1 MSTAIHQRMQE
12 AEVTAKKIDETR
24 ELYRSVARRGS
35 VLYFVIADLALVDP
49 MYQYSLE
56 FFIRLFKRRLDKS
69 AKSEDL
75 STRLDIIITDITNA
89 FYENICR
96 GLFEKDKLLYSFL
109 NTSNILRRD
118 AKISSE
124 EWNYFLRGTRTDYSD
139 QNSPVS
145 FMDDATWQRALGL
158 EEAHYN
164 FRDL

>member
-1 MSTAIHQRMQE
+1 M
-12 AEVTAKKIDETR
+12 TAKKIDETR